1 MVTRG
6 FFVALACLR
15 IVAGAS
21 LLLSGLHKLSWFSST
36 VPLDLQLAGWSLHPA
51 NVVVAKYLS
60 MAASHHGLFARLAVL
75 GELGLGALLVAGFL
89 TPLAAI
95 LAFVMVLQFQL
106 ASGQLF
112 SLSYL
117 RGQSALTYLLVYPV
131 LFFGRAGTAL
141 GVDGFLSRR
150 PHSAAE

>member
-1 MVTRG
+1 
-6 FFVALACLR
+6 
-15 IVAGAS
+15 
-21 LLLSGLHKLSWFSST
+21 
-36 VPLDLQLAGWSLHPA
+36 
-51 NVVVAKYLS
+51 
-60 MAASHHGLFARLAVL
+60 
-75 GELGLGALLVAGFL
+75 L

-117 RGQSALTYLLVYPV
+117 RGQGALTYLLVYPV